1 MADDPEVIR
10 QQMEET
16 RSSLSEKLETL
27 EQQVVETVQGAT
39 SAVAETVEN
48 VREAVSET
56 VSSVTD
62 SVQET
67 VHSVKDTFDVPL
79 QVERHP
85 WMMLGMAVAT
95 GYVGGYLLERKPRDH
110 YRSMSESRASRA
122 PVYLAPQPSVPPA
135 PPTPPQPG
143 FLSKLADQFGPEL
156 NKLKG
161 MAIGMGLSAVRD
173 MVTNAAPPEMKEKL
187 NEVLDGVISKLGG
200 DPQAVSPLRSSY
212 HSTEEREQEQRFPSP
227 TERPLAT
234 SQRFR

>member
-39 SAVAETVEN
+39 SAVAETVET
-48 VREAVSET
+48 VKEAVNET
-56 VSSVTD
+56 VTTVTG
-62 SVQET
+62 SVQDT

-85 WMMLGMAVAT
+85 WTMLGLAVAT
-95 GYVGGYLLERKPRDH
+95 GYVGGYLLERKPHDH
-110 YRSMSESRASRA
+110 YRSMQESQASRA
-122 PVYLAPQPSVPPA
+122 PVYMAPQPSTPPA
-135 PPTPPQPG
+135 PEKLPQPS

-156 NKLKG
+156 TKLKG

-173 MVTNAAPPEMKEKL
+173 MVTNSAPPEMKEKL
-187 NEVLDGVISKLGG
+187 NEVLDGIISKLGG
-200 DPQAVSPLRSSY
+200 EPQAVAPSHAY
-212 HSTEEREQEQRFPSP
+212 HSTQEREQEQRFPSP
-227 TERPLAT
+227 IERPLTT
-234 SQRFR
+234 SQRYR